1 MALKKKEFL
10 LRTGKGQRT
19 GIRGTLKGSRGPKKV
34 LKKRSV
40 CCSGVHC
47 RVHYDDIGQNYEDI
61 GGDDDNKEGDDD
73 DQDLSKLMTMVG

>member
-1 MALKKKEFL
+1 M
-10 LRTGKGQRT
+10 
-19 GIRGTLKGSRGPKKV
+19 
-34 LKKRSV
+34 
-40 CCSGVHC
+40 HC